1 MASIRPDGNIVTNK
15 PGITAPDPSAI
26 IDGSRVTD
34 ALLKLNDSL
43 KALDDVVKAVELAGA
58 PDYTPEFFTA
68 VSDTT
73 RLPVAGDFTS
83 TPYSNA
89 VIVFDSLE
97 FGPNDANT
105 IYQNDYTIEVT
116 VNPGEI
122 FSVPFTASPSNVD
135 AIQQL
140 ELYITEDN
148 PEFGVWWL
156 STQPGGLTLKQNSFT
171 DRRGLGGRV
180 SLESKLYYIKSSTA
194 MEANAQIYGTYGEIV
209 PTQPYWLN
217 FAYTTGVGMFGEN
230 DSILPEIEVCPGTRS
245 TVIYLQGDTTQY
257 EVS

>member
-1 MASIRPDGNIVTNK
+1 MASIRPDDNIVSNK
-15 PGITAPDPSAI
+15 PGITNPDPSAI

-43 KALDDVVKAVELAGA
+43 KSLDDVVKAVELAGA
-58 PDYTPEFFTA
+58 PDYTPEFHLATRNTA
-68 VSDTT
+68 

-83 TPYSNA
+83 TPYSNS
-89 VIVFDSLE
+89 VVVFDSLE

-122 FSVPFTASPSNVD
+122 FSIPFTATPSNVD
-135 AIQQL
+135 AVQQL
-140 ELYITEDN
+140 ELFITENN

-156 STQPGGLTLKQNSFT
+156 STQPGGPTLKLNSYT

-180 SLESKLYYIKSSTA
+180 SLESKTYFVESSSA
-194 MEANAQIYGTYGEIV
+194 MDANVEIYGTYGEIV

-217 FAYTTGVGMFGEN
+217 FAYTTGVGIFGEN
-230 DSILPEIEVCPGTRS
+230 DTILPEIEVCPGTRS
-245 TVIYLQGDTTQY
+245 SVIYLQGDTIQY